1 MLPPNA
7 FGTEDR
13 PNPQLGGGG
22 STPLDDDILNAFGMR
37 RMRLGPGAGT
47 GVAWGAGSITGND
60 APPAG
65 GTENNPA
72 DPERWRRGQD
82 NNPYTSWQFQFSDD
96 SSSSQGRSAQT
107 YPPDAD
113 AARWR
118 KGLDKVAAQVKELSR
133 DTSAKLARRDR
144 ALDDTFR
151 QIHIYVDSEVG
162 GVNFK
167 LARVQSLLEEQG
179 QVLEDMREQIA
190 DQGRTITRGAVSAS
204 QFTNTT
210 TAPQTFQSPAPP
222 PPFNWDAL
230 DVNQQHSIVQQV
242 IDQMDVT
249 ELAEHVGD
257 HLQVATMRDNAR
269 DTDDRIAKL
278 EWEFNTE
285 TGAVSLLQ
293 QQVAEWEARRHT
305 SSVERGGYVFRD
317 QADVEA
323 VIVAAA
329 GTRNDI
335 SKYFLDVISLLTLA
349 KEGYSSYTE
358 AVRVHADAIKAKFNS
373 VLSSRMKLSFEIPF
387 PEMVVK
393 CVENTAT
400 AGTGG
405 AKWGPMFATAQIFE
419 DDFRNG
425 AHRRVIK
432 GIEKAYELMQ
442 VSVDTDFPLAH
453 GTDGTVDMR
462 KLNMIILDHNRR
474 ALRQTTGFIECLLPF
489 YRTLSGG
496 SLDSEEA
503 WDRVFVFVMEFLT
516 SVQERRV
523 VSADVSAEAAMIWGS
538 FIATDF
544 AEEFRKQKYVEHPKA
559 LSIIALTSIEREG
572 KALAEI
578 TALLESRDK
587 DKADRKKDLEPRVQ
601 ALENKMKNIRD
612 KNPDLK

>member
-1 MLPPNA
+1 M
-7 FGTEDR
+7 
-13 PNPQLGGGG
+13 
-22 STPLDDDILNAFGMR
+22 
-37 RMRLGPGAGT
+37 
-47 GVAWGAGSITGND
+47 
-60 APPAG
+60 
-65 GTENNPA
+65 
-72 DPERWRRGQD
+72 
-82 NNPYTSWQFQFSDD
+82 
-96 SSSSQGRSAQT
+96 
-107 YPPDAD
+107 
-113 AARWR
+113 
-118 KGLDKVAAQVKELSR
+118 
-133 DTSAKLARRDR
+133 
-144 ALDDTFR
+144 
-151 QIHIYVDSEVG
+151 
-162 GVNFK
+162 
-167 LARVQSLLEEQG
+167 
-179 QVLEDMREQIA
+179 
-190 DQGRTITRGAVSAS
+190 
-204 QFTNTT
+204 
-210 TAPQTFQSPAPP
+210 
-222 PPFNWDAL
+222 
-230 DVNQQHSIVQQV
+230 
-242 IDQMDVT
+242 
-249 ELAEHVGD
+249 
-257 HLQVATMRDNAR
+257 
-269 DTDDRIAKL
+269 
-278 EWEFNTE
+278 
-285 TGAVSLLQ
+285 
-293 QQVAEWEARRHT
+293 
-305 SSVERGGYVFRD
+305 
-317 QADVEA
+317 
-323 VIVAAA
+323 
-329 GTRNDI
+329 
-335 SKYFLDVISLLTLA
+335 
-349 KEGYSSYTE
+349 
-358 AVRVHADAIKAKFNS
+358 
-373 VLSSRMKLSFEIPF
+373 
-387 PEMVVK
+387 
-393 CVENTAT
+393 ENTAT

-425 AHRRVIK
+425 SHRRVIR

-462 KLNMIILDHNRR
+462 KLNMIISDHNRR